1 MTEQQPYDVIEHA
14 DGFELRRYP
23 AHLVAEVTVAGSFES
38 AGSAA
43 FRAWAGY
50 IGGRNTA
57 QDAIAMTAPV
67 LQEPATSQ
75 TIEMTAPVV
84 QTETEQG
91 NYVVAFVLPA
101 SLTLD
106 SAPAPTDP
114 DVRIREVSER
124 IAAATRYS
132 GRWSESSY
140 ERHLSE
146 LMAAIDTAGFTAVG
160 PARFARFDPP
170 FKPWFLRRN
179 EIVQDVIQ
187 PG

>member
-1 MTEQQPYDVIEHA
+1 MTQQQPYDVIEHA

-43 FRAWAGY
+43 FRALAGY

-132 GRWSESSY
+132 GRWSESSFA
-140 ERHLSE
+140 RHRAE
-146 LMAAIDTAGFTAVG
+146 LRAALDTAGFTAVG